1 MMWGVKYKRVYVRAY
16 DSVSL
21 ARSDIAAYMNGT
33 KQHIRMQKIDRIM
46 LEMKYINLQQSLAKA
61 TFYVAHGD
69 L

>member
-1 MMWGVKYKRVYVRAY
+1 MWGVKYKRVYVRAY

-21 ARSDIAAYMNGT
+21 ARSDIADYINGT
-33 KQHIRMQKIDRIM
+33 KQHIRIQKIDRIM
-46 LEMKYINLQQSLAKA
+46 PELKYINLLPSLAKA